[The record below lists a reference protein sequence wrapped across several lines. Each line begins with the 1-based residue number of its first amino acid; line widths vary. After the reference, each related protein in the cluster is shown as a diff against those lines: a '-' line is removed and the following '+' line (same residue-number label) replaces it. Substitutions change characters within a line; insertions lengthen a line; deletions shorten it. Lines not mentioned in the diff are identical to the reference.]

1 MISRYPATV
10 TVLMPMYNAAR
21 HLRAAIESILGQT
34 FPDFELLIVNDGS
47 TDDSGAIARS
57 YGDPRIRIVDHE
69 RNLGVA
75 PALNHGLEVA
85 TGDLVARQDADDRA
99 LPTRLAEQVAVM
111 RSRSELALL
120 GSQAFRIDERGRRV
134 GVVNRG
140 LHHETAVWC
149 HLFENPFIHTSVM
162 FRRAIVRDLGG
173 YEAAFDRMLEDHAL
187 WSRVLQR
194 FPTLNLAARLVE
206 YRVVPWS
213 MTGDL
218 LDADTGDPARR
229 AAFARALRQLID
241 RNLRATFPGEVG
253 EGDAQT
259 ASGFL
264 LGLDRT
270 TVDDFLGLYF
280 RLLGRFQAMHPGAA
294 RSRDLRRA
302 LGRQLDAVA
311 YRAAPPTRAMAFRVC
326 AKILRRNPAIAG
338 ALPWGRMA
346 ALVTIGR
353 SARKRVGRL
362 EVARADGRSR

>member
-1 MISRYPATV
+1 MSPLRATV

-21 HLRAAIESILGQT
+21 HLRAAIESILAQT
-34 FPDFELLIVNDGS
+34 FTDFELLIVNDGS
-47 TDDSGAIARS
+47 ADESTAIARS
-57 YGDPRIRIVDHE
+57 YSDARIRIVDHE
-69 RNLGVA
+69 RNLGLVA
-75 PALNHGLEVA
+75 ALNRGLEIA

-111 RSRSELALL
+111 HARPELALL
-120 GSQAFRIDERGRRV
+120 GSQAFRIDEGGRRV
-134 GVVNRG
+134 GAVNRG

-149 HLFENPFIHTSVM
+149 HLFENPFIHTSVL
-162 FRRAIVRDLGG
+162 FRRAIIRDLGG

-206 YRVVPWS
+206 YRVAPSSVI
-213 MTGDL
+213 GDL
-218 LDADTGDPARR
+218 LDVNTGDSHPRR
-229 AAFARALRQLID
+229 MAFANALRHLID

-253 EGDAQT
+253 EGDAET

-280 RLLGRFQAMHPGAA
+280 RLLARFQAMHPEAA
-294 RSRDLRRA
+294 RSEDLRRA

-311 YRAAPPTRAMAFRVC
+311 YRTSPPTRAMAFRVC
-326 AKILRRNPAIAG
+326 AKIVRRNPAGAG
-338 ALPWGRMA
+338 VLPWRRMA

-353 SARKRVGRL
+353 SARKRLGRL
-362 EVARADGRSR
+362 EVARADGR

>member
-21 HLRAAIESILGQT
+21 HLRAAIESILAQT
-34 FPDFELLIVNDGS
+34 FTDFELLIVNDGS

-206 YRVVPWS
+206 YRVVPSS
-213 MTGDL
+213 MTGEL

-264 LGLDRT
+264 LG
-270 TVDDFLGLYF
+270 
-280 RLLGRFQAMHPGAA
+280 RFQAMHPGAA

-311 YRAAPPTRAMAFRVC
+311 YRAAPPTRTMAFRVC